1 MAGLQVSATPIE
13 GLLVVTLPVHAD
25 SRGWFKEGWQRAK
38 MVAAGLPDFRP
49 VQMNVSHNDD
59 AGTIRGIHAE
69 PWDKL
74 VGLVAGRAFGAWVD
88 LREGHGFG
96 TTFTLE
102 MGLDQAVFVPRG
114 VGNSYQALSD
124 DTTYTYLTTAH
135 WSPDA
140 RDRYTY
146 LNLFDPTAAIGWPLQ
161 PRPGQVSDADQH
173 HPMLA
178 AVQPFTRPRPVVVGA
193 AGQLGQALLASRP
206 DAVGV
211 GRDILDITDAQ
222 AVASFDFSQASAI
235 INAAA
240 FTRVDDAETAE
251 GRRVAW
257 QANAVAVR
265 HLAQA
270 AREHDLPLVQ
280 VSTDYVFDGTLE
292 THQEDEQPSPLGVYG
307 QTKAAGEIAAATWHR
322 HYIIRTSW
330 LIGAGPN
337 FVRTMARLA
346 DDDASPAVVDDQF
359 GRLTFTED
367 LAAAIWHLLDAAAP
381 AGVYNLT
388 NSGATMT
395 WADIARRVFTLRGR
409 NPQAV
414 TSCSTAQWA
423 TGRQIAPRPR
433 HSTLSLDKIRALGF
447 PPPQAM
453 QRLDNYLQQL

>member
-1 MAGLQVSATPIE
+1 M
-13 GLLVVTLPVHAD
+13 
-25 SRGWFKEGWQRAK
+25 
-38 MVAAGLPDFRP
+38 
-49 VQMNVSHNDD
+49 
-59 AGTIRGIHAE
+59 
-69 PWDKL
+69 
-74 VGLVAGRAFGAWVD
+74 
-88 LREGHGFG
+88 
-96 TTFTLE
+96 
-102 MGLDQAVFVPRG
+102 
-114 VGNSYQALSD
+114 
-124 DTTYTYLTTAH
+124 
-135 WSPDA
+135 
-140 RDRYTY
+140 
-146 LNLFDPTAAIGWPLQ
+146 
-161 PRPGQVSDADQH
+161 
-173 HPMLA
+173 
-178 AVQPFTRPRPVVVGA
+178 
-193 AGQLGQALLASRP
+193 
-206 DAVGV
+206 
-211 GRDILDITDAQ
+211 
-222 AVASFDFSQASAI
+222 
-235 INAAA
+235 
-240 FTRVDDAETAE
+240 
-251 GRRVAW
+251 
-257 QANAVAVR
+257 
-265 HLAQA
+265 
-270 AREHDLPLVQ
+270 
-280 VSTDYVFDGTLE
+280 
-292 THQEDEQPSPLGVYG
+292 YG